1 MIGNISKK
9 IDTFLTNFEEWSLFV
24 IVMVALISLFANVV
38 LRYGFNY
45 TLAWSEE
52 LGRIVLV
59 YATMLGTS
67 LSIKRGAVIRID
79 ALVQIVPTLKL
90 GLTFYSNILMLFF
103 SGMMIYYGYTMTLL
117 QYTTHQKTIIME
129 IPLVIVYAIM
139 PLMGI
144 MTLIRTIKVLADDVK
159 NLRKK
164 A

>member
-9 IDTFLTNFEEWSLFV
+9 IDTFLTHFEEWSLFI
-24 IVMVALISLFANVV
+24 IVMVSLISLFVNVV

-79 ALVQIVPTLKL
+79 ALVQIVPKLKL

-103 SGMMIYYGYTMTLL
+103 SGMIIYYGYTMTLL

-144 MTLIRTIKVLADDVK
+144 MTLIRTIKVLADDVC

>member
-9 IDTFLTNFEEWSLFV
+9 IDTFLTSFEEWSLFI
-24 IVMVALISLFANVV
+24 IVMVALIALFANVV

-59 YATMLGTS
+59 YSTMLGTS

-79 ALVQIVPTLKL
+79 ALVQIVPKLKL
-90 GLTFYSNILMLFF
+90 GLTFYSNILMFFF

-144 MTLIRTIKVLADDVK
+144 MSMIRTIQVLADDIK
-159 NLRKK
+159 MLRKK
-164 A
+164 D